1 MVLTFSTYGRVGCH
15 FPSLRVYSAGSD
27 KVHIECLEVICGFL
41 GAEYLP
47 IEGSSASR
55 RLRVLISI
63 FRTKQ

>member
-1 MVLTFSTYGRVGCH
+1 MLLLLGIQTPISV
-15 FPSLRVYSAGSD
+15 ASD